1 MWETK
6 RRLRKEFLKALE
18 LVMKETNGEVE
29 YEEGDIGR
37 SLLLLLSNPN
47 TLILL
52 SLKKFGMLTIGE
64 IQKELCISYKFYVP
78 SSTLANL
85 LNELERL
92 GAVTSL
98 DGGINKEKKIYI
110 LSERCENILKKIE
123 AIYGGPPPI
132 YGGYTPC
139 SSKEIYNLPSEGIT
153 RSRRLL
159 RELAYDLKAITDPVS
174 KQDLSSLKVYAS
186 TLEILKGTQYGK
198 KFRTIKKRLKKLGV
212 DITHPQLR
220 RTLEILTKLEFV
232 EYERT
237 DNRYKLTDKGRTF
250 LERVYELNLL

>member
-18 LVMKETNGEVE
+18 LIMKETNGEVE

-37 SLLLLLSNPN
+37 PLLLLLLLSNPN

-52 SLKKFGMLTIGE
+52 LLKKFGMLTIGE
-64 IQKELCISYKFYVP
+64 IQKELCISYNFYVP

-85 LNELERL
+85 LKELKRL

-98 DGGINKEKKIYI
+98 DGGISKEEKIYI

-123 AIYGGPPPI
+123 ATYGGPPPI

-139 SSKEIYNLPSEGIT
+139 SSKEMYNVTSEGIT
-153 RSRRLL
+153 YSRRLL
-159 RELAYDLKAITDPVS
+159 KKLAYDLEVIADPIS
-174 KQDLSSLKVYAS
+174 KQDLSFLKVYAS
-186 TLEILKGTQYGK
+186 ILEILKETQYGK
-198 KFRTIKKRLKKLGV
+198 KN
-212 DITHPQLR
+212 
-220 RTLEILTKLEFV
+220 LEPSRE
-232 EYERT
+232 
-237 DNRYKLTDKGRTF
+237 D
-250 LERVYELNLL
+250 